1 MTISGRGTARV
12 RLAAAYLIV
21 LVALGACAGA
31 ARVELN
37 SLSELGGAETVVVG
51 RVELVPPL
59 RKDEQ
64 RIKGIGSG
72 RYENKIFLITDEQY
86 RVLKQEPVMA
96 DFAGRIEAI
105 LGQNF
110 FVRSASKPFF
120 ILGGLLFLD
129 IGGREMNKAYFPGG
143 LKVSIRPGDKG
154 VYIGTVRYH
163 RNEFFEVTKVAID
176 DDYERANAEFKKKFG
191 TQVSL
196 RKALL
201 TPAK

>member
-1 MTISGRGTARV
+1 MTISARGTARV
-12 RLAAAYLIV
+12 RLAAACLI
-21 LVALGACAGA
+21 VALGACAGP
-31 ARVELN
+31 ARQPLA
-37 SLSELGGAETVVVG
+37 SLSELGGGETVVVG
-51 RVELVPPL
+51 RIELAPPL

-72 RYENKIFLITDEQY
+72 GYENKIFLITDENY
-86 RVLKQEPVMA
+86 RVLKKEPGQA
-96 DFAGRIEAI
+96 DFSGRIEAI

-110 FVRSASKPFF
+110 FVRSSGKPFY
-120 ILGGLLFLD
+120 ILTGVLFLD
-129 IGGREMNKAYFPGG
+129 IGGSVMNKAYFPGG
-143 LKVSIRPGDKG
+143 FKVSIQPGDKA

-176 DDYERANAEFKKKFG
+176 DDYERVNAEFRKKFG
-191 TQVSL
+191 TKQSL